1 MLDESTPTGFAHFD
15 WLCSA
20 FVSTGFTLMSSIRV
34 ARPDIMQATS
44 SGPGRDTRREKRALA
59 VPRLLGCSAGVS
71 GLFATAVFDPTQ
83 WSLCVCVCTC
93 FWTCLPAQGPSRRV
107 LQNTGG
113 SLPSRGRMS
122 GLSGPT
128 GGFRWGF
135 WEFVAEVLEVLEMRL
150 SRTAARRPDSSDDQ
164 RFELK
169 RSLRRKDEIQ

>member
-83 WSLCVCVCTC
+83 WSLCVCVFVHVFGPVSQLKGLHAGFSKTRGALFHLADGCPDC
-93 FWTCLPAQGPSRRV
+93 PAQRNPPVGV
-107 LQNTGG
+107 FGG
-113 SLPSRGRMS
+113 SLLRCWRCLKCDS
-122 GLSGPT
+122 
-128 GGFRWGF
+128 
-135 WEFVAEVLEVLEMRL
+135 AEPLRDDPIR
-150 SRTAARRPDSSDDQ
+150 RTTNA
-164 RFELK
+164 LN
-169 RSLRRKDEIQ
+169 